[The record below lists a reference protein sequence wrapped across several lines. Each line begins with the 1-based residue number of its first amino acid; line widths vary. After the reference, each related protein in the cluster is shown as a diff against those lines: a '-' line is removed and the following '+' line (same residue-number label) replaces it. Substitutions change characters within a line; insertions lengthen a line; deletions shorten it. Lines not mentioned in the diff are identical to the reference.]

1 MRHVIMV
8 GPNHRRPRNHGD
20 FLWQEAEVINSHVGL
35 AGPGERCL
43 LGVAPLRSPN
53 AEEGEGNSQ
62 EAYDN
67 FGS

>member
-8 GPNHRRPRNHGD
+8 GPNYRRARKT
-20 FLWQEAEVINSHVGL
+20 VISFGKKLKLSIAYLGL

-43 LGVAPLRSPN
+43 LGVAPLRSHN
-53 AEEGEGNSQ
+53 AQEGEANSQ

-67 FGS
+67 FRS